1 MDGMGA
7 EQLPLPAEQPE
18 ADDEIDIEG
27 DDDVP
32 LLHHE
37 ALQHEACLCRI
48 NLSLA
53 FTQAVPQ
60 AASACSPMIEQCLA
74 VDQHLTLA
82 QELVQEPAEEPSEH
96 TAATVEDELDP
107 AALEQYHD
115 EQYHEEYEVEPAEDV
130 EAAAAAAVAEE
141 DARTHEEVYEQV
153 PVRHAAS
160 SLVRLRAGPG
170 LSCTRWQTYV
180 SFAPCTLMERRRCL
194 RRREACHADRNHS
207 TLRSMI
213 PVVAHAQATDASVPP
228 APAELAPL
236 EEWQRM
242 QVPHEWLPSPTFW
255 VRLSDTGGRAAVL

>member
-107 AALEQYHD
+107 A
-115 EQYHEEYEVEPAEDV
+115 
-130 EAAAAAAVAEE
+130 
-141 DARTHEEVYEQV
+141 
-153 PVRHAAS
+153 
-160 SLVRLRAGPG
+160 GPG
-170 LSCTRWQTYV
+170 AV
-180 SFAPCTLMERRRCL
+180 PRR
-194 RRREACHADRNHS
+194 A
-207 TLRSMI
+207 
-213 PVVAHAQATDASVPP
+213 VP
-228 APAELAPL
+228 
-236 EEWQRM
+236 RG
-242 QVPHEWLPSPTFW
+242 
-255 VRLSDTGGRAAVL
+255 VRGGARGGRRGRGGGGCR